1 MKSIDDPQAWL
12 AEWQRLS
19 EGVLARAG
27 RPADGRGGLEDAGAA
42 FACFADAFARF
53 APPATGATG
62 AVGGE
67 DWNRFTK
74 ELGALAEGFVS
85 GAFPAWPAPPG
96 STAAWSAA
104 LRDWSQVLSGI
115 AADTARRFA
124 LRQAA
129 DPSISLR
136 ATFDRWIDCAEA
148 AYQAAARSDAF
159 VAAHAR
165 LVNEFV
171 QERGRQ
177 HALLERGARAF
188 GMPTRAE
195 VDALHDAVRALREAA
210 AAPAPTPRARAPQRA
225 AARRA
230 KRAPAA
236 PRAKASRTAKRPAS
250 KRPR

>member
-27 RPADGRGGLEDAGAA
+27 RPVDGRGGLSDAGAA
-42 FACFADAFARF
+42 FAYFADAYARL
-53 APPATGATG
+53 APPSGAS
-62 AVGGE
+62 AGGE

-74 ELGALAEGFVS
+74 ELGALAEGFVA
-85 GAFPAWPAPPG
+85 GAFPAWPAPAG
-96 STAAWSAA
+96 SAAAFVAA
-104 LRDWSQVLSGI
+104 LRDWSQVLSQI

-124 LRQAA
+124 ALQAEGPPA
-129 DPSISLR
+129 TLR

-148 AYQAAARSDAF
+148 AYQSAARTEAF
-159 VAAHAR
+159 IAAHAR

-195 VDALHDAVRALREAA
+195 VDALHDTVRALKEA
-210 AAPAPTPRARAPQRA
+210 AAPAAAPVTA
-225 AARRA
+225 APAA
-230 KRAPAA
+230 KRATA
-236 PRAKASRTAKRPAS
+236 PRGKRAPKQAARGAGTRAKPAPP
-250 KRPR
+250 KARR

>member
-1 MKSIDDPQAWL
+1 MKSIDDPKAWL
-12 AEWQRLS
+12 AQWQRLS

-27 RPADGRGGLEDAGAA
+27 RPADSRGGLEDAGAA
-42 FACFADAFARF
+42 FAYFADAFARL

-62 AVGGE
+62 GAGGE
-67 DWNRFTK
+67 EWNRFTK
-74 ELGALAEGFVS
+74 EIGALAEGFVS

-96 STAAWSAA
+96 SAGAWSEA

-115 AADTARRFA
+115 AAETARRFA
-124 LRQAA
+124 TRQAA

-148 AYQAAARSDAF
+148 AYQSAARSDAF

-171 QERGRQ
+171 AERGRQ
-177 HALLERGARAF
+177 HELLERGARAF

-195 VDALHDAVRALREAA
+195 VDALHDTVRGLREAA
-210 AAPAPTPRARAPQRA
+210 P
-225 AARRA
+225 
-230 KRAPAA
+230 APAA
-236 PRAKASRTAKRPAS
+236 PRARATPAGKRAAPAAKRKAVRRA
-250 KRPR
+250 KRAAPKGRR

>member
-1 MKSIDDPQAWL
+1 MKSIDDPKAWL

-27 RPADGRGGLEDAGAA
+27 RPPDGRGGLEDAGAA
-42 FACFADAFARF
+42 FAYFADAYARL
-53 APPATGATG
+53 APPAAGTTGA
-62 AVGGE
+62 AGGE
-67 DWNRFTK
+67 DWQRFIK

-85 GAFPAWPAPPG
+85 GAFPAWPAPAGG
-96 STAAWSAA
+96 SAAWSAA
-104 LRDWSQVLSGI
+104 LRDWSQVLAGI

-124 LRQAA
+124 TRHAA

-148 AYQAAARSDAF
+148 AYQSAARSDAF

-171 QERGRQ
+171 AERGRQ

-195 VDALHDAVRALREAA
+195 VDALHDTVRALREAEK
-210 AAPAPTPRARAPQRA
+210 APAPPAPKPRATPA
-225 AARRA
+225 A
-230 KRAPAA
+230 KRA
-236 PRAKASRTAKRPAS
+236 TAAS
-250 KRPR
+250 KRPAARAAKRKAPQARR